1 MKNMFEKFI
10 SNHTTKSLASCLKQM
25 EEISHKAHVVSFSC
39 VQTQNSWG
47 LSDFKSLNSHFF
59 PLPNLIFLLLLI
71 YASFSC

>member
-10 SNHTTKSLASCLKQM
+10 ANQTTKRLAFCLNQM

-47 LSDFKSLNSHFF
+47 LSDFESLNTW
-59 PLPNLIFLLLLI
+59 LIFP
-71 YASFSC
+71 FT